1 MQAEKKQP
9 FDEQATLE
17 ELDRMRQSIERFRRQ
32 RTEVLEEFDRF
43 TSSFARSRAEEPVRD
58 SARTEVPVSIGP
70 LETAPAGSAGV
81 SLFQK
86 REPAATSDLDHP
98 QDGFAS
104 DAAAL
109 PPPDHPLIAPGVMPR
124 EGKQS
129 GPVNRPLRSRFLVIP
144 GAIAILVVL
153 VVVINR
159 SVPPAPSDQGVPA
172 VETSSPA
179 AGVPDPN
186 TPVTPAVPS
195 ALPGSV
201 EAGGVQVELTTLRKV
216 WVRVLTDGAR
226 AIERELEADVRI
238 PLRAERTIA
247 IRAGNAGS
255 VQLVVD
261 GRPRGLMGEEG
272 EAVTRTFTA
281 AKR

>member
-1 MQAEKKQP
+1 MQAEKQEP
-9 FDEQATLE
+9 FDEQAALE
-17 ELDRMRQSIERFRRQ
+17 ELDRLRQSIERFRRQ

-58 SARTEVPVSIGP
+58 SGRTEVPVSIGP
-70 LETAPAGSAGV
+70 VETAPAGSAGV

-104 DAAAL
+104 DAAL
-109 PPPDHPLIAPGVMPR
+109 PPPEHPLIAPGVIPR
-124 EGKQS
+124 AGKQS
-129 GPVNRPLRSRFLVIP
+129 GPVSRPLRSRFLVIP

-153 VVVINR
+153 IVVINR
-159 SVPPAPSDQGVPA
+159 SVRPAPSDQGVPA

-179 AGVPDPN
+179 ARVPDPN

-216 WVRVLTDGAR
+216 WVRVVTDGAR

-255 VQLVVD
+255 VRLVVD

>member
-1 MQAEKKQP
+1 M
-9 FDEQATLE
+9 
-17 ELDRMRQSIERFRRQ
+17 
-32 RTEVLEEFDRF
+32 V
-43 TSSFARSRAEEPVRD
+43 
-58 SARTEVPVSIGP
+58 
-70 LETAPAGSAGV
+70 
-81 SLFQK
+81 
-86 REPAATSDLDHP
+86 DL
-98 QDGFAS
+98 
-104 DAAAL
+104 
-109 PPPDHPLIAPGVMPR
+109 
-124 EGKQS
+124 
-129 GPVNRPLRSRFLVIP
+129 
-144 GAIAILVVL
+144 L
-153 VVVINR
+153 VVVIGR
-159 SVPPAPSDQGVPA
+159 SVRPAPSDPGVPA

-179 AGVPDPN
+179 TVVPDPN

-255 VQLVVD
+255 VRLVVD
-261 GRPRGLMGEEG
+261 GRPLGLMGEDG

>member
-1 MQAEKKQP
+1 
-9 FDEQATLE
+9 
-17 ELDRMRQSIERFRRQ
+17 
-32 RTEVLEEFDRF
+32 
-43 TSSFARSRAEEPVRD
+43 
-58 SARTEVPVSIGP
+58 VS
-70 LETAPAGSAGV
+70 
-81 SLFQK
+81 
-86 REPAATSDLDHP
+86 
-98 QDGFAS
+98 
-104 DAAAL
+104 
-109 PPPDHPLIAPGVMPR
+109 
-124 EGKQS
+124 
-129 GPVNRPLRSRFLVIP
+129 RPLRSRFLVIP

-153 VVVINR
+153 IVVINR
-159 SVPPAPSDQGVPA
+159 SVRPAPSDQGVPA

-179 AGVPDPN
+179 ARVPDPN

-216 WVRVLTDGAR
+216 WVRVVTDGAR

-255 VQLVVD
+255 VRLVVD

>member
-9 FDEQATLE
+9 FDEQVALE
-17 ELDRMRQSIERFRRQ
+17 ELDRLRQSIERFRRQ

-43 TSSFARSRAEEPVRD
+43 TRSFARSRAEEPVRD
-58 SARTEVPVSIGP
+58 SGRTEVPVSIGP
-70 LETAPAGSAGV
+70 VETAPAGSAGV

-104 DAAAL
+104 DAAL
-109 PPPDHPLIAPGVMPR
+109 PPPEHPLIAPGVIPR
-124 EGKQS
+124 AGKQS
-129 GPVNRPLRSRFLVIP
+129 GPVSRPLRSRFLVIP
-144 GAIAILVVL
+144 GAIAIVVVL
-153 VVVINR
+153 LVVINR
-159 SVPPAPSDQGVPA
+159 SVRPAPSDPGVPA

-255 VQLVVD
+255 VRLVVD
-261 GRPRGLMGEEG
+261 GRPLGLMGEDG